1 MSEYGL
7 PPMETN
13 PIASPEET
21 SIALSQSEVDN
32 QRMYST
38 DVAPYLEIL
47 NSKQLKFVQALISN
61 GLDHRKAAVSA
72 GYSYDYGK
80 KLLHD
85 IRVRKAY
92 VALVNQELFWDVASH
107 AEVLKY
113 ASDVMRGKKTDTVL
127 NPKTGEKEEMP
138 VLQRDR
144 KTAVELLAKH
154 HKILADGKL
163 DVSLRAGQTIVVDI
177 EGFDPM
183 EYIDSPKSP
192 YAQERETIEV
202 EIDD

>member
-1 MSEYGL
+1 MNDYDL
-7 PPMETN
+7 PS
-13 PIASPEET
+13 IASPEET
-21 SIALSQSEVDN
+21 SIALSQSETDN
-32 QRMYST
+32 LRMTSN
-38 DVAPYLEIL
+38 DSQPYLEVL
-47 NSKQLKFVQALISN
+47 NPRQLKFVRELVSN
-61 GLDHRKAAVSA
+61 GLDHASAAEKA
-72 GYSYDYGK
+72 GYGREYGRT
-80 KLLHD
+80 LLHNID
-85 IRVRKAY
+85 VRKAY
-92 VALVNQELFWDVASH
+92 TALVNQDLFWNVASH
-107 AEVLKY
+107 AEVLMY
-113 ASDVMRGKKTDTVL
+113 ASDVMRGNKTDTVL